1 MKLLPIPLKYLIFGH
16 KIELMK
22 IVYSYALIILLLTSC
37 ASKKDIYYLQDAATN
52 GVGTFNYAYADIQ
65 PNDILKIT
73 VESGVPETALP
84 YNRGVAQGAMAQNI
98 QVMQLDG
105 YLVDVDGTIDFP
117 VLGKISTTNKT
128 TAALADT
135 ITSQL
140 IAGGHLAAPNV
151 NVRLINAKV
160 TILGE
165 VNQPGTYNFTEQNIT
180 LMQALGYAGDLTI
193 NGKRDDILLTREING
208 TRLVTHID
216 LTSANFM
223 NSPYYFVKPNDLI
236 VVNPNNPRV
245 KNAGYIANVGTVL
258 TIASLALSVSIL
270 LTR

>member
-1 MKLLPIPLKYLIFGH
+1 MKTL
-16 KIELMK
+16 
-22 IVYSYALIILLLTSC
+22 YSCALVILFLTSC
-37 ASKKDIYYLQDAATN
+37 ASKKDIYYLQDADTN
-52 GVGTFNYAYADIQ
+52 GVGTFNYTSAEIQ

-73 VESGVPETALP
+73 VESDVPETAIP
-84 YNRGVAQGAMAQNI
+84 YNRGGNQRMVPQNA

-105 YLVDVDGTIDFP
+105 YLVDVDGSINFP

-128 TAALADT
+128 TAALAET
-135 ITSQL
+135 IKSKL
-140 IAGGHLAAPNV
+140 IAGGHLVAPNV

-160 TILGE
+160 TVLGE

-193 NGKRDDILLTREING
+193 NGKRNDILLTREING
-208 TRLVTHID
+208 TRVVTHID

-245 KNAGYIANVGTVL
+245 KNAGYVGNVGTVL
-258 TIASLALSVSIL
+258 TIASLALSVTIL